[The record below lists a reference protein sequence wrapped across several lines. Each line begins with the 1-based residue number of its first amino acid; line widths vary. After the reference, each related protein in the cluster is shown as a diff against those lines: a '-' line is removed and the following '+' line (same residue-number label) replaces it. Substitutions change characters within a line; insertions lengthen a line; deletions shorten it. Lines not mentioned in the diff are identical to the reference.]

1 MPQAKP
7 GYEVAVCGR
16 EDDLRRCYLGWSGT
30 GRFVTT
36 ERFHVP
42 VCMADEQEE
51 EDNVVVF
58 VYAIGDWYW
67 KSIMTLVSPSIVNPQ
82 CHPTKAITLFSSHFF
97 PRAAIILQS

>member
-36 ERFHVP
+36 KRFHVP
-42 VCMADEQEE
+42 VCMADEQEEE

-67 KSIMTLVSPSIVNPQ
+67 KSIMTLVPPQSSTLNAIPPTRLRFLAVIFSPE
-82 CHPTKAITLFSSHFF
+82 
-97 PRAAIILQS
+97 PR